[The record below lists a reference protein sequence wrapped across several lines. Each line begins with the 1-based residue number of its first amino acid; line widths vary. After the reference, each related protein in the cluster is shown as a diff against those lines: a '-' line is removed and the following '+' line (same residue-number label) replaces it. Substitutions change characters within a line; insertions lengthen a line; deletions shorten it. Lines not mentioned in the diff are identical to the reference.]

1 MIFAVRCDGE
11 YSIIE
16 AKDHG
21 DARHAMMSMMNVDEY
36 KDIQTIQCFTHK
48 EAQQVI
54 DRMKLFDDDT
64 KPIVFNLSNEQMAEM
79 DRLNATRKGEG
90 LDEVTESEIFDN
102 GLSYLRIE
110 TIKKIFRDN
119 VEDILWQR

>member
-16 AKDHG
+16 ANDHG
-21 DARHAMMSMMNVDEY
+21 DARHAMMSMMNVNAY
-36 KDIQTIQCFTHK
+36 KDIQTIQCFSHK
-48 EAQQVI
+48 EAQQAI

-64 KPIVFNLSNEQMAEM
+64 KPMAFNLSNEQMAEM

-90 LDEVTESEIFDN
+90 LDEVTESDIFDH
-102 GLSYLRIE
+102 GLDHLRIE

-119 VEDILWQR
+119 VRDILWQK